1 MLTYKQNWL
10 ILIVILIAVFL
21 IVGTIIGIM
30 GKSKKIWIT
39 SLILL
44 IIYLLAFIIN
54 PFIFFYG
61 ASMLTDYFK

>member
-1 MLTYKQNWL
+1 MVQYKQNWL

-21 IVGTIIGIM
+21 IVGIILGIM

-54 PFIFFYG
+54 PFIIFYG
-61 ASMLTDYFK
+61 ISVLVDYFK